1 MQKDRSI
8 ANKRAAGH
16 LASNDMTE
24 ADASILNSKVA
35 SETFVSMHDS
45 IAASIKGDEEV
56 MDVYRIRKIQTVEKH
71 LSKCINIEM
80 LTNQPVSK
88 LYATLSDLIME
99 QDEEEDETTP
109 VTTTNE
115 QSFMTSQNE

>member
-8 ANKRAAGH
+8 ANKRANGH
-16 LASNDMTE
+16 LASNEMTE
-24 ADASILNSKVA
+24 ADASMLNSKMQ

-45 IAASIKGDEEV
+45 IAQSIKGDEGV
-56 MDVYRIRKIQTVEKH
+56 MDAYRIRKIQTVEKH

-88 LYATLSDLIME
+88 LYAILSDLIME

-109 VTTTNE
+109 HTTTNE
-115 QSFMTSQNE
+115 

>member
-8 ANKRAAGH
+8 ANKRATGH
-16 LASNDMTE
+16 LASNEMTE
-24 ADASILNSKVA
+24 ADASILHSKMA
-35 SETFVSMHDS
+35 SETFVSIHDS

-56 MDVYRIRKIQTVEKH
+56 MDAYRIRKIQTVEKH

-115 QSFMTSQNE
+115 